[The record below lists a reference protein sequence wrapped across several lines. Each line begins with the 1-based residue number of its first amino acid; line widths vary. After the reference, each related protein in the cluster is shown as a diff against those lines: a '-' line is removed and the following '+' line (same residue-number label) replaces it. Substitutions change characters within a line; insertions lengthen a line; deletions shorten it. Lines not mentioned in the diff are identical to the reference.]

1 MDRIL
6 VTGAAG
12 FVGFHVCRHLLDQGI
27 RVVGIDNLS
36 PYYDVA
42 LKEARRDILLPHPGF
57 AFQTLDILDREG
69 LDSLFER
76 ERPTRVVHLA
86 AQVGVRYSLT
96 HPHAY
101 VDANVTGFVNMLEAC
116 RCHDVQHLVYAS
128 SSSVYGAL
136 TRMPYS
142 VHDRTDH
149 PLSLYAA
156 TKKADELIA
165 HTYAHLYRLPVT
177 GLRFFTVYG
186 PWGRPDMSYYLF
198 AKAMVEGRPIDLFG
212 DGHLRRDFTF
222 VEDIANGVARV
233 LDHIPAPD
241 PAWSGDDPDAAH
253 SQAPYALFNI
263 GNHQPV
269 EVLRVVEILERHL
282 GVEAIRNLLPP
293 QPGDVEATWADVDDL
308 ARAVGWRP
316 VTDIEE
322 GLARFVAWFRD
333 YHGL

>member
-12 FVGFHVCRHLLDQGI
+12 FVGSHVCRHLLNQGC

-42 LKEARRDILLPHPGF
+42 LKEARRNLLLPHPGF

-69 LDSLFER
+69 LEALFAR

-101 VDANVTGFVNMLEAC
+101 VDANVTGFLNVLEAC

-142 VHDRTDH
+142 VHDHTDH

-156 TKKADELIA
+156 TKKADELMA

-212 DGHLRRDFTF
+212 EGHLRRDFTF

-253 SQAPYALFNI
+253 SKAPYALFNI

>member
-12 FVGFHVCRHLLDQGI
+12 FVGFHVCRYLLNQGC

-42 LKEARRDILLPHPGF
+42 LKEARRNLLLPHPGF

-69 LDSLFER
+69 LEALFAR

-101 VDANVTGFVNMLEAC
+101 VDANVTGFLNVLEAC

-142 VHDRTDH
+142 VHDHTDH

-156 TKKADELIA
+156 TKKADELMA

-212 DGHLRRDFTF
+212 EGHLRRDFTF

-253 SQAPYALFNI
+253 SKAPYALFNI